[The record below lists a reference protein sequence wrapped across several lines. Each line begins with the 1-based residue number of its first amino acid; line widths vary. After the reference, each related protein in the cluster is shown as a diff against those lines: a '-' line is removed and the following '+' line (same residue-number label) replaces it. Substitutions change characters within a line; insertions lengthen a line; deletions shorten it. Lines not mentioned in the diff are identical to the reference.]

1 MCQACVSQ
9 TVAKCEIFFQKKIL
23 IASMKTKK
31 ALIKKKISNK
41 EKNV

>member
-23 IASMKTKK
+23 IATMKTKK
-31 ALIKKKISNK
+31 ALI
-41 EKNV
+41 